1 MDSGFVLLRHGGFP
15 PFSGVDDDR
24 LLSLLDA

>member
-1 MDSGFVLLRHGGFP
+1 MDSGSGLLRHGGFH

-24 LLSLLDA
+24 LFDA